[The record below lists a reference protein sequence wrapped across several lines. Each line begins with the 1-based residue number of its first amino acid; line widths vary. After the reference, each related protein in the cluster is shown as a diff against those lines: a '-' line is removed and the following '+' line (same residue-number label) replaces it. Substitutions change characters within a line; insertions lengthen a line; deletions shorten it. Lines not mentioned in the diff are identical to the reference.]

1 MSARKSERQPA
12 GQKQMHTDGQTVPEA
27 GTDMAAHA
35 DRRGRGG
42 GGSDRPALS
51 SSPSIARNNIVMPAH
66 PQSEATR

>member
-1 MSARKSERQPA
+1 MRARARDRQMDRTDA
-12 GQKQMHTDGQTVPEA
+12 HRRTDGARGGNRHGGTRRQTGE
-27 GTDMAAHA
+27 
-35 DRRGRGG
+35 GG